1 MKKLFGMLMVLLLS
15 LSSSVSAMQVESV
28 VSLAGGS
35 YAGTFYTPLTDDI
48 RFAFGLG
55 ANVPG
60 EKTAETG
67 GNLDLG
73 VELEVPFLGRHTI
86 SVVGTKAQTL
96 GSTWDFNNFKVVKNV
111 MYDLTDQVK
120 IGVQIEYASG
130 RLEQGARQVNIF
142 SGIRPTLATTI
153 NLL

>member
-1 MKKLFGMLMVLLLS
+1 MKKLFGMLMILLLS

-35 YAGTFYTPLTDDI
+35 YAGTFTPLTDDI
-48 RFAFGLG
+48 RFNGLG

-60 EKTAETG
+60 EKTAEAG

-111 MYDLTDQVK
+111 MYDLTDQVE